1 MAARK
6 RRNYP
11 KWWQGLI
18 MMVSGVVLGFSS
30 CAAALNGASFS
41 GYGGNRGSQEIFVI
55 GFFAGVVLLLSGFV
69 VFVIGVALAIVNS
82 LSTPSPTLG
91 LTPAVQ
97 AVGAPGTAGLPVAAV
112 PLHDETP
119 EQRVLRQFQI
129 ALVVFMLLPAASVA
143 TSVLALLAR
152 PNLAP
157 IFAVIIVSYA
167 LSQAPYGFA
176 LVRTRRQPDRLGIA
190 IAFAAACTA
199 TVEGLLPFTHGAG
212 MFAIRTG
219 LFAWPAIFLLSH
231 VVVAIFAWRAGKLA
245 PPEGDDLAL
254 LAASFVGVVAYLLVV
269 HYVEASLLPL
279 YMRGVRYH

>member
-30 CAAALNGASFS
+30 CAAALKGASFS
-41 GYGGNRGSQEIFVI
+41 GYGGNQGSQAIFVI
-55 GFFAGVVLLLSGFV
+55 GFFAGVALLLSGFI
-69 VFVIGVALAIVNS
+69 VFVIGVALAIVNA
-82 LSTPSPTLG
+82 LSTPSPNLAF
-91 LTPAVQ
+91 TPAVQ
-97 AVGAPGTAGLPVAAV
+97 AVGATVGLPVAPI
-112 PLHDETP
+112 PLPEETP
-119 EQRVLRQFQI
+119 EQRILRQFQI

-143 TSVLALLAR
+143 TSLLALLAR

-157 IFAVIIVSYA
+157 FFAVIIVSYA

-176 LVRTRRQPDRLGIA
+176 LVRTRRKPDRLGIA

-199 TVEGLLPFTHGAG
+199 TVEGLLPFTRGAG

-269 HYVEASLLPL
+269 HYVEAGLLPL

>member
-30 CAAALNGASFS
+30 CAAALKGASFS
-41 GYGGNRGSQEIFVI
+41 GYGGNQGSQAIFVI
-55 GFFAGVVLLLSGFV
+55 GFFAGVALLLSGFI
-69 VFVIGVALAIVNS
+69 VFVIGVALAIVNA
-82 LSTPSPTLG
+82 LSTPSPNLAF
-91 LTPAVQ
+91 TPAVQ
-97 AVGAPGTAGLPVAAV
+97 AVGATVGLPVAPI
-112 PLHDETP
+112 PLPEETP
-119 EQRVLRQFQI
+119 EQRILRRFQI

-143 TSVLALLAR
+143 TSLLALLAR

-157 IFAVIIVSYA
+157 FFAVIIVSYA

-176 LVRTRRQPDRLGIA
+176 LVRTRRKPDRLGIA

-199 TVEGLLPFTHGAG
+199 TVEGLLPFTRGAG

-231 VVVAIFAWRAGKLA
+231 VLVAIFAWRAGKLA

-269 HYVEASLLPL
+269 HYVEAGLLPL

>member
-30 CAAALNGASFS
+30 CAAALNGASYS
-41 GYGGNRGSQEIFVI
+41 GYGGNQGSQEIFVI
-55 GFFAGVVLLLSGFV
+55 GFFAGVALLLSGFI
-69 VFVIGVALAIVNS
+69 VFVIGVALAIVNA
-82 LSTPSPTLG
+82 LSTPPNLSF
-91 LTPAVQ
+91 TPAGQ
-97 AVGAPGTAGLPVAAV
+97 AVGGAMGLPVA
-112 PLHDETP
+112 PISLPEETP
-119 EQRVLRQFQI
+119 EQRTLRQFQI

-143 TSVLALLAR
+143 TSVLAFLAR

-157 IFAVIIVSYA
+157 IFAVIVVSYA

-176 LVRTRRQPDRLGIA
+176 LVRTRRGPDRLGIA
-190 IAFAAACTA
+190 IAFAAAVTA
-199 TVEGLLPFTHGAG
+199 TVEGLLPFAHGAG

-254 LAASFVGVVAYLLVV
+254 LAASFVGVVAYLFVV